1 MADFYMKKGD
11 LLPTFDV
18 TLKDGIE
25 PVDVSSGVD
34 SIKFYMRDKNGSLK
48 INGGSMTNIT
58 DGSDGQVRYSWTGT
72 DTAQV
77 GEFTAEVIVT
87 WTTGT
92 KPQTFPN
99 NRNILIEIID
109 DVE

>member
-1 MADFYMKKGD
+1 MADYTMKKGD

-18 TLKDGIE
+18 VLKDGTE

-34 SIKFYMRDKNGSLK
+34 SIKFYMRDKNGVLK
-48 INGGSMTNIT
+48 INGVTMTNIT
-58 DGSDGQVRYSWTGT
+58 DGSDGQVRYSWSSGDT
-72 DTAQV
+72 DQI
-77 GEFTAEVIVT
+77 GEFTAEVVVV
-87 WTTGT
+87 WTSGT

-99 NRNILIEIID
+99 DRNIIIEIID